1 MLSMNI
7 PEQLIDVL
15 VSDPEFVSGTV
26 RFKGTRV
33 PLQALLETLE
43 EGGTVQDFLS
53 DYPGVLPAQAKAV
66 ITFLES
72 DRRAVLYQDLP
83 NRAQ

>member
-1 MLSMNI
+1 MNI
-7 PEQLIDVL
+7 PEQLSDVL
-15 VSDPEFVSGTV
+15 ISDPEFISVAI

-53 DYPGVLPAQAKAV
+53 DYPGVLPPQVRAV

-72 DRRAVLYQDLP
+72 DRRAVLYQELP
-83 NRAQ
+83 KRAQ

>member
-1 MLSMNI
+1 MNF
-7 PEQLIDVL
+7 PEQLSDVL
-15 VSDPEFVSGTV
+15 VSDPEFISGAV

-53 DYPGVLPAQAKAV
+53 GYPGVLPAHAKAV
-66 ITFLES
+66 VSFLES
-72 DRRAVLYQDLP
+72 NRRAVLYQDLP
-83 NRAQ
+83 KRAQ

>member
-1 MLSMNI
+1 MNI
-7 PEQLIDVL
+7 PEQLSDVL
-15 VSDPEFVSGTV
+15 ISDPEFISGAI

-53 DYPGVLPAQAKAV
+53 GYPGVLLEQAKAV
-66 ITFLES
+66 IACLES
-72 DRRAVLYQDLP
+72 DQQAVLYQHCP
-83 NRAQ
+83 KTMQ